1 MSTPIQHSY
10 AAVVI
15 HPHQNR
21 ALLLPDAAGWGLP
34 GFSDHERRVWQDVA
48 HVNRG
53 VGAILGAPVH
63 TLRCL
68 TIDYQQQDAA
78 ERLVK
83 IYAVQVIAEAWSPPA
98 GAIWA
103 DADDLARLDLA
114 VPDQRPVIA
123 GWLAWR
129 TAAPAP
135 LRAPWY
141 RPGWADSAL
150 AWAAAQLERLGA
162 PAAGPAEQVRSWQ
175 RSAIWR
181 LPTADGAAYLK
192 AVPPMFGHEPALTA
206 ALAQADPRRFVT
218 VLAADPARGLL
229 LMRDYGG
236 TPLDQLREVERWEQA
251 LHSFAEIQIATARRA
266 EGLRALGV
274 PVRPLAELADR
285 AAPLLADHAAMLPD
299 NPAGLSDGDR
309 AALSALAPRLARLC
323 ADLARHRLPPTIE
336 HGDFWAGQIIAVDG
350 GYRFTDW
357 SDSSI
362 AHPFFSLLL
371 FLVEIEDFF
380 PKVPDVRERLRD
392 AYLRPWSR
400 GGRRSALVRAFELAQ
415 PLAALHHA
423 LTYHELILPNMEVRW
438 EMELMVPFYLKMLL
452 RLARQQQLI
461 EV

>member
-1 MSTPIQHSY
+1 MAALLHHIY

-21 ALLLPDAAGWGLP
+21 LLLLPDAAGWRLP
-34 GFSDHERRVWQDVA
+34 GFSDDERRFWQDVA

-53 VGAILGAPVH
+53 IGAILGAPVRS
-63 TLRCL
+63 LRCL
-68 TIDYQQQDAA
+68 AIDYQQQDAV

-83 IYAVQVIAEAWSPPA
+83 IYAVQVVDPAWTPPA

-103 DADDLARLDLA
+103 DAADLGRLDLA
-114 VPDQRPVIA
+114 VPAQRPVIA
-123 GWLAWR
+123 DWLAWR
-129 TAAPAP
+129 RDQPSS
-135 LRAPWY
+135 LRTPWY
-141 RPGWADSAL
+141 QPGWADVAL
-150 AWAAAQLERLGA
+150 AWSAAQLERRGT
-162 PAAGPAEQVRSWQ
+162 PALGPAEQLRTWQ

-181 LPTADGAAYLK
+181 LPTADGAVYLK

-206 ALAQADPRRFVT
+206 ALAEVDPRRFVA
-218 VLAADPARGLL
+218 VLAVDQARGLF

-236 TPLDQLREVERWEQA
+236 TPLDQLREVDRWEQA
-251 LHSFAEIQIATARRA
+251 LHSFAEIQIATVRRA
-266 EGLRALGV
+266 ERLRALSV
-274 PVRPLAELADR
+274 PVRPLADLADR
-285 AAPLLADHAAMLPD
+285 ALPLLADHAAMLPGE
-299 NPAGLSDGDR
+299 PAGLSDDDR

-323 ADLARHRLPPTIE
+323 AELARHRLPPTIE
-336 HGDFWAGQIIAVDG
+336 HGDFWAGQIIAVGD

-400 GGRRSALVRAFELAQ
+400 GIRRPDLVRAFELAQ

-452 RLARQQQLI
+452 RLARQQRLI
-461 EV
+461 EI